1 MKGWIV
7 AILAAGAVGFAAGSA
22 RADDRKSTPNY
33 DGRLLRRHEEKSR
46 QSRIDELRFERARIR
61 ARERIATEQYYER
74 IGYSPQRPYVPLS
87 SMSFGGFG
95 GPNVFYG
102 YRSIGWAW

>member
-1 MKGWIV
+1 MKGWIA
-7 AILAAGAVGFAAGSA
+7 AILAAGAVGLAGASA
-22 RADDRKSTPNY
+22 RADEKKSPPNY

-46 QSRIDELRFERARIR
+46 HARIDELRFERARVR

-95 GPNVFYG
+95 GPNVVYWHPFYG
-102 YRSIGWAW
+102 W

>member
-1 MKGWIV
+1 MTASRKARSFAKWRYTVRSFTPARSATARIV
-7 AILAAGAVGFAAGSA
+7 
-22 RADDRKSTPNY
+22 TP
-33 DGRLLRRHEEKSR
+33 R